1 MLSTS
6 LEVKETSGA
15 LKINTVLEELA
26 DKGWHRI
33 DELSAS
39 TCVDRN
45 KVLKIVNFF
54 RDYGFIEISMSG
66 ETVKLDKDYVDLYRV
81 D

>member
-1 MLSTS
+1 MLRTS
-6 LEVKETSGA
+6 LEAKETSGA
-15 LKINTVLEELA
+15 SKINSILDELS

-39 TCVDRN
+39 TCVDRDN
-45 KVLKIVNFF
+45 VLKIVNFF

-66 ETVKLDKDYVDLYRV
+66 ETVKLDKDYIDLLG
-81 D
+81 

>member
-15 LKINTVLEELA
+15 LKINTVLEELS

-39 TCVDRN
+39 TCVDRD